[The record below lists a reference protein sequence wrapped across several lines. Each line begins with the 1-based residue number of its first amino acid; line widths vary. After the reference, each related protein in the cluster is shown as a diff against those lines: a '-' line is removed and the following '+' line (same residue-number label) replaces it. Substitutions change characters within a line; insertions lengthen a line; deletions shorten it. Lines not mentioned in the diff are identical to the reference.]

1 MSYVDT
7 SVNCSRVRAQVS
19 LRLDGELSEIESR
32 MLSAHLGRCELCR
45 LYAEDV
51 EEFTLALRA
60 AEPLEL
66 ARPIV
71 VRRPRRLALARMQAG
86 VAAVLALVSLG
97 LASQLAPSS
106 TGQASLSRTSTTVT
120 RYPSPTETEYE
131 LALLNRLPDRSPQS
145 VNGSPLL

>member
-1 MSYVDT
+1 MRYIDT
-7 SVNCSRVRAQVS
+7 SVSCSRVRAQVS

-32 MLSAHLGRCELCR
+32 MLSAHLGRCDGCR

-51 EEFTLALRA
+51 EEFTSRLRA
-60 AEPLEL
+60 AEPLAL
-66 ARPIV
+66 TRPIL

-106 TGQASLSRTSTTVT
+106 TGETSLRSTTVT
-120 RYPSPTETEYE
+120 RYPSSTESEYE